1 MAAGELG
8 GPDGG
13 AVLLTGH
20 VDPEELGRHD
30 EPDVLAALATLPC
43 VVLAAGPQATA
54 MAPVA
59 DAVVTD
65 GDLPAVLATVAAN
78 PQAATALALLLRASG
93 RRTIADGLVAESATY
108 STLQAG
114 PEFARWRASRPI
126 RDRQEPD
133 EPAVRCEREGDTLRV
148 TLHRPA
154 VRNALDRRLRDELY
168 DALAVAVS
176 DPRLRVELRGDG
188 PCYSSGG
195 DLDEFGSRPDPATAH
210 LVRLSR
216 SLGWLLSSI
225 AERVTAHVH
234 GPCSGSGVELPAF
247 AGHVVADPATT
258 FALPEVSLGLVPGA
272 GGTVSLP
279 ARIGRHRTAL
289 LALLGHPIDAPTALA
304 WGLVDAVG

>member
-1 MAAGELG
+1 MA
-8 GPDGG
+8 
-13 AVLLTGH
+13 T
-20 VDPEELGRHD
+20 
-30 EPDVLAALATLPC
+30 
-43 VVLAAGPQATA
+43 
-54 MAPVA
+54 VA
-59 DAVVTD
+59 DVVVAD
-65 GDLPAVLATVAAN
+65 GELPAVVATVAAN
-78 PQAATALALLLRASG
+78 PQAATALALLLRASD
-93 RRTIADGLVAESATY
+93 RRGVADGLVAESTTY

-114 PEFARWRASRPI
+114 PEFARWRASRPV
-126 RDRQEPD
+126 RDREEPD
-133 EPAVRCEREGDTLRV
+133 EPAVRCEREGDTLHV

-154 VRNALDRRLRDELY
+154 VRNALNRRLRDDLY
-168 DALAVAVS
+168 EALALAVA

-225 AERVTAHVH
+225 ADRVTAHLH

-304 WGLVDAVG
+304 WGLVDRLG